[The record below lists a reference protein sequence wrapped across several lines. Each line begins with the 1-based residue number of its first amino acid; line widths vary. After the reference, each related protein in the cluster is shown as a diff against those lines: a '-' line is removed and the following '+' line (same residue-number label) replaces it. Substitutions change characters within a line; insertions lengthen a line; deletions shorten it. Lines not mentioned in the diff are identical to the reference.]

1 MGYPPPYGRPPK
13 GETGRGLAVIVIM
26 IAGLLIGAA
35 LSVTTVLNPAASSK
49 SPPAARDSEHSETT
63 VRQAAQVG
71 LDAYSGGSYGDF
83 WDLWSAQAQAAV
95 AREEYVRLFQLCPQP
110 VPDVRFAITTVAV
123 TGDDAR
129 VQAARSG
136 ATTDFVFRYEGG
148 SWRYVPPPEEL
159 QEYRTQGVD
168 QLARLRQAAGT
179 CGTAA
184 STPPTSAPSTSAPSV
199 PDPAVP
205 DPSASVPAVPDPAAS
220 EPAVPDPA
228 VPGPSAPAPV
238 TPPA

>member
-26 IAGLLIGAA
+26 AVGLLIGAA
-35 LSVTTVLNPAASSK
+35 LSVVTVLDPASSSK
-49 SPPAARDSEHSETT
+49 SPSAARDSERSETT

-83 WDLWSAQAQAAV
+83 WDLWSAQAQTAV

-110 VPDVRFAITTVAV
+110 VPDVRFAVTTVTI

-129 VQAARSG
+129 VQATRSG
-136 ATTDFVFRYEGG
+136 DTADFAFRYEGG

-159 QEYRTQGVD
+159 QEYRAQGVD

-179 CGTAA
+179 CGAVA
-184 STPPTSAPSTSAPSV
+184 STPPTSDPSVPDPAASNPAVPDPAASVPPTSAPVV

-205 DPSASVPAVPDPAAS
+205 DPSV
-220 EPAVPDPA
+220 
-228 VPGPSAPAPV
+228 SAPA

>member
-1 MGYPPPYGRPPK
+1 M
-13 GETGRGLAVIVIM
+13 AV
-26 IAGLLIGAA
+26 GLLIGAA
-35 LSVTTVLNPAASSK
+35 LSVVTVLDPAASSK
-49 SPPAARDSEHSETT
+49 SPSVARDSERSETT

-83 WDLWSAQAQAAV
+83 WDLWSAQAQTAV

-110 VPDVRFAITTVAV
+110 VPDVRFAVTTVAI

-129 VQAARSG
+129 VQATRSG
-136 ATTDFVFRYEGG
+136 DTTDFAFRYEGG

-179 CGTAA
+179 CGTVA
-184 STPPTSAPSTSAPSV
+184 STPPTYDPSV
-199 PDPAVP
+199 PDPSVPNPAASDPAVP
-205 DPSASVPAVPDPAAS
+205 NPSASDPAVPDPAAS
-220 EPAVPDPA
+220 VPPTSAPTVPDPSVPDPA
-228 VPGPSAPAPV
+228 VSAPA

>member
-26 IAGLLIGAA
+26 IVGLLIGAA
-35 LSVTTVLNPAASSK
+35 LSVTTVLDPAASSK

-110 VPDVRFAITTVAV
+110 VPDVRFAITTVTV

-136 ATTDFVFRYEGG
+136 ATTDFAFRYEGG

-184 STPPTSAPSTSAPSV
+184 STPPTSAPSVPDPSASAPSV
-199 PDPAVP
+199 PGPATSAPSVP
-205 DPSASVPAVPDPAAS
+205 DPSASVPAVPDPSAS
-220 EPAVPDPA
+220 DPAVPDPA
-228 VPGPSAPAPV
+228 

>member
-1 MGYPPPYGRPPK
+1 M
-13 GETGRGLAVIVIM
+13 IV
-26 IAGLLIGAA
+26 GLLIGAA

-49 SPPAARDSEHSETT
+49 SPPAARDSEHSETM

-83 WDLWSAQAQAAV
+83 WDLWSAQAQAAI

-110 VPDVRFAITTVAV
+110 VPDVRFTITTITI

-136 ATTDFVFRYEGG
+136 ATTGFVFRYEGG

-179 CGTAA
+179 CGTVA
-184 STPPTSAPSTSAPSV
+184 SAPPTSAPPTSAPPV

-205 DPSASVPAVPDPAAS
+205 DPSASVPAVPDP
-220 EPAVPDPA
+220 
-228 VPGPSAPAPV
+228 SAPAPV

>member
-1 MGYPPPYGRPPK
+1 M
-13 GETGRGLAVIVIM
+13 AV
-26 IAGLLIGAA
+26 GLLIGAA
-35 LSVTTVLNPAASSK
+35 LSVVTVLDPAASSK
-49 SPPAARDSEHSETT
+49 SPSAARDSERSETT

-83 WDLWSAQAQAAV
+83 WDLWSAQAQTAV

-110 VPDVRFAITTVAV
+110 VPDVRFTIATVTI

-129 VQAARSG
+129 VQATRSG
-136 ATTDFVFRYEGG
+136 DTADFAFRYEGG

-159 QEYRTQGVD
+159 QEYRAQGVD

-179 CGTAA
+179 CGAVA
-184 STPPTSAPSTSAPSV
+184 STPPTSDPSVPVPPTSVPTV

-205 DPSASVPAVPDPAAS
+205 DPTVPDPAAS
-220 EPAVPDPA
+220 VPSNSAPAVPDPP
-228 VPGPSAPAPV
+228 VSAPA